1 MFNFSN
7 FRTGETS
14 INKTMINVQNLVQTR
29 AFARQDGAIL
39 GLVWIVSFAFTMLA
53 VKPDQSFLGLIGNLL
68 LIPL

>member
-1 MFNFSN
+1 MN
-7 FRTGETS
+7 TE
-14 INKTMINVQNLVQTR
+14 QNLVQTR

-68 LIPL
+68 LISTPFVVG